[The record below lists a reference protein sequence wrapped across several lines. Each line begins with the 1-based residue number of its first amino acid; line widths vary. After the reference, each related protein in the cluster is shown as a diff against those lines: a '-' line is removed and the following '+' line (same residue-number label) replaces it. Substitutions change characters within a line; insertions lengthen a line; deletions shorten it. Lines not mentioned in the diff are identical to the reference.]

1 MHADPDA
8 RTQTQM
14 LARGRR
20 CSHADVDARTWTH
33 VDARGHT
40 QTHADARR
48 RTQGKIRPVWGRT
61 QPQDAS
67 GRKVILHMQRALQII
82 SQQLDDLEIHSW
94 ARSNC
99 NCVPNFML
107 LSSGNHTPGS
117 TSLCTLCLHPPSY
130 TLSKILHYFMAPTS
144 ARVFLLNKT
153 KQLHTLSNFLVRKKN
168 TVNRS
173 WSQHVLGWK
182 FLEPIGLHT
191 CMSCLCVHPQT
202 CRNFRNVPLSG
213 YSAHICSKR
222 I

>member
-1 MHADPDA
+1 MYYSMDSIRNCIFNSVKIAF
-8 RTQTQM
+8 T
-14 LARGRR
+14 RR
-20 CSHADVDARTWTH
+20 
-33 VDARGHT
+33 
-40 QTHADARR
+40 
-48 RTQGKIRPVWGRT
+48 
-61 QPQDAS
+61 
-67 GRKVILHMQRALQII
+67 VILHMQRALQII

-99 NCVPNFML
+99 KCVPNFML
-107 LSSGNHTPGS
+107 LSSGNRTPGS

-153 KQLHTLSNFLVRKKN
+153 KQLHNLSNFLVRKKN